1 MLNILLLTLYLALLP
16 PSKATLCYPLD
27 SQPLTTMPRSKSKHS
42 NNLPPPPTTSI
53 PSTFTDTLPLPS
65 LIVYDLD
72 YTLWPFWVDTHVS
85 SPVKPASPAGQFNT
99 SMLDRW
105 GESFAF
111 YDDVPGIL
119 AGAKERGIKMSL
131 ASRTHAPELA
141 REMLRGLHVPTLTKS
156 STTDSHDEK
165 DNDGDHNVSTSTGPV
180 KQDTMGSQ
188 PRNALSF
195 FTAPQIFPGNKTT
208 HFQRL
213 HAHFSKA
220 DPSNP
225 IAYEDMLFFD
235 DETRNRN
242 VEKELGVTFCLVRDG
257 VSRNEVDRGVW
268 EWRKRRGISKVDLP
282 KNQLKSR
289 GAGFMGKEIDEGGSG
304 PAELE
309 G

>member
-1 MLNILLLTLYLALLP
+1 MLDILLLTLYLSLLLP
-16 PSKATLCYPLD
+16 PSTATSCYTLD

-42 NNLPPPPTTSI
+42 NNLPPPPATSI

-99 SMLDRW
+99 RMLDRW
-105 GESFAF
+105 GESFTF

-156 STTDSHDEK
+156 SITGSQ
-165 DNDGDHNVSTSTGPV
+165 DGDVSASTLPA
-180 KQDTMGSQ
+180 KQDTTGSQ

-195 FTAPQIFPGNKTT
+195 FTAPQIFPGTKTT

-242 VEKELGVTFCLVRDG
+242 VETDLGVTFCLVRDG

-268 EWRKRRGISKVDLP
+268 EWRKRRGISKADLP
-282 KNQLKSR
+282 KNRLKSR
-289 GAGFMGKEIDEGGSG
+289 GAGFMGEEIDEGDSG

>member
-1 MLNILLLTLYLALLP
+1 
-16 PSKATLCYPLD
+16 
-27 SQPLTTMPRSKSKHS
+27 MPRSKSKPS
-42 NNLPPPPTTSI
+42 NPLPPPPRTSI

-65 LIVYDLD
+65 LIVFDLD

-85 SPVKPASPAGQFNT
+85 SPVKPASASGDFNT
-99 SMLDRW
+99 RMLDRW

-156 STTDSHDEK
+156 STSEARSQAQIE
-165 DNDGDHNVSTSTGPV
+165 DNDYSTQEPSKP
-180 KQDTMGSQ
+180 QH
-188 PRNALSF
+188 ALSF
-195 FTAPQIFPGNKTT
+195 FTAPQIFPGTKTT

-213 HAHFSKA
+213 HSHFTAKSPKPSSKST
-220 DPSNP
+220 PTIP
-225 IAYEDMLFFD
+225 YEDMLFFD

-242 VEKELGVTFCLVRDG
+242 VETELGVTFWLVRDG
-257 VSRNEVDRGVW
+257 VSRDEVDKGVW
-268 EWRKRRGISKVDLP
+268 EWRKRRGISKQDLP
-282 KNQLKSR
+282 KNRLKSK
-289 GAGFMGKEIDEGGSG
+289 GAGFMGEEIDEKGAGSG
-304 PAELE
+304 VAELE

>member
-1 MLNILLLTLYLALLP
+1 
-16 PSKATLCYPLD
+16 
-27 SQPLTTMPRSKSKHS
+27 MPRGKSKQI
-42 NNLPPPPTTSI
+42 NRLPPPPTTAI
-53 PSTFTDTLPLPS
+53 PSTFTDNLPLPS

-85 SPVKPASPAGQFNT
+85 SPVKPVSPAGQFNT
-99 SMLDRW
+99 CMLDRW

-119 AGAKERGIKMSL
+119 AGARDRGVKMSL
-131 ASRTHAPELA
+131 ASRTHAPDLA
-141 REMLRGLHVPTLTKS
+141 RDMLRGLHVPTLTKS
-156 STTDSHDEK
+156 NTAVASHRESNNDDS
-165 DNDGDHNVSTSTGPV
+165 NAPAR
-180 KQDTMGSQ
+180 QDPARSQ
-188 PRNALSF
+188 PQQALSF

-220 DPSNP
+220 DPANP

-235 DETRNRN
+235 DETRNHN

-257 VSRNEVDRGVW
+257 VSRDEVDRGVW
-268 EWRKRRGISKVDLP
+268 EWRKRRGISKADLP

-289 GAGFMGKEIDEGGSG
+289 GAGFMGEEIDESGS
-304 PAELE
+304 AELE